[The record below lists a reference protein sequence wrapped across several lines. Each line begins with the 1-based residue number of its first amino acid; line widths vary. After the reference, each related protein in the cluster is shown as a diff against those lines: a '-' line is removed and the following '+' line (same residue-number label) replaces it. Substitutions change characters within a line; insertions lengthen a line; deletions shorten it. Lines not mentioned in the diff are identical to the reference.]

1 MRNRTGWLLLFVVLS
16 PWAHA
21 QFTFSV
27 SNPRVCPAAT
37 TLVGSYS
44 LLNGTAN
51 AQAIP
56 AGSTLSFTFGA
67 TVVGAPTFTGPAGT
81 ASPTISVSGSSVN
94 ATFTQ
99 ATSVPSGGTMTFTGT
114 RLNLTNGVD
123 GAGVDID
130 VSGNGFQFTGG
141 NIFGTAAT
149 VAHIV
154 PSPTSLSFN
163 AAPNTTAASQ
173 GVALSGSGAQ
183 YPFTVTPTTI
193 SGGPWLL
200 VNPESGPATQLNV
213 SVNSVGLN
221 EQNYTGS
228 LAIAD
233 SIGNACRTI
242 PVTLTVAAQR
252 LAISVTTLTFNAPAG
267 ASFVPVQQFTIGANT
282 GTLNWTST
290 TSTVSGGN
298 WLLTTSSAGTTPAT
312 VNAQVMVT
320 GMAKGTYQ
328 GAITITSAGAAN
340 SPQTIN
346 VTLNVADPPV
356 IQATATTLTFS
367 APQGGATP
375 ATQSFAVNNTGGGTL
390 AFQASVSTVN
400 GGNWLNVSP
409 ASGTAPATLTVGVNL
424 APGGTPLAAG
434 TYTGGVQINAAGA
447 SNSPQSVRIT
457 LTITAPSSS
466 TIATSPSSL
475 RFVTNPGDESPAAQ
489 TFQITNTGTAGSTLG
504 WSATA
509 STTDGL
515 SWLTVFPTTGVA
527 PSTLQVSVNSRSLAA
542 GTYTGSIKIDA
553 TANSSATNSPQTLNV
568 TLVVGAP
575 LISDGGIVNGASFAA
590 NTAVGPGGILSLF
603 GTKLAASAAT
613 ATSLPLPRIL
623 NGVKVTVNGSVDAPL
638 FYVSPTQINFQMP
651 VEATGTSATLVV
663 TNGGIQGPAATV
675 GLSPEAPGVFTVA
688 SSGAGQAAALN
699 ADSTPN
705 SASNPAAGG
714 TTVSL
719 FASGLG
725 ATNPAY
731 VTGQTGATGEPL
743 NRTVHTPTVNIN
755 GVPGTIGFS
764 GLAPGFVGLYQVNV
778 TVPPGTPAGSAIF
791 VSLIINGKAAN
802 TVTIAVK

>member
-27 SNPRVCPAAT
+27 SNPRVCPSAST
-37 TLVGSYS
+37 QVGTVS
-44 LLNGTAN
+44 LLNGSAN
-51 AQAIP
+51 PQNISGTLSLVFDAPVAAPPTYTGPGTPTIGFS
-56 AGSTLSFTFGA
+56 GST
-67 TVVGAPTFTGPAGT
+67 VNVTFT
-81 ASPTISVSGSSVN
+81 
-94 ATFTQ
+94 
-99 ATSVPSGGTMTFTGT
+99 ATSVPSGASLNFTGT
-114 RLNLTNGVD
+114 RLNFTNRADGTTVD
-123 GAGVDID
+123 VEATGG
-130 VSGNGFQFTGG
+130 SGFLFTGG
-141 NIFGTAAT
+141 INSGT
-149 VAHIV
+149 VASVAPVIA
-154 PSPTSLSFN
+154 SPTSLSFS
-163 AAPNTTAASQ
+163 AAPNTTVASQ
-173 GVALSGSGAQ
+173 ALALSGSGAQ
-183 YPFTVTPTTI
+183 FPYTVTPTTN

-200 VNPESGPATQLNV
+200 VSPTTGPGTQLNV
-213 SVNSVGLN
+213 SVNSGGLI
-221 EQNYTGS
+221 EQSYTGS

-233 SIGNACRTI
+233 STGNACQAI
-242 PVTLTVAAQR
+242 PVSLTVAAQR
-252 LAISVTTLTFNAPAG
+252 LAVSVTTLTFNAAAG

-282 GTLNWTST
+282 GTLNWTAA

-298 WLLTTSSAGTTPAT
+298 WLITTSTTGTTPAT

-328 GAITITSAGAAN
+328 GAITISATGASN

-346 VTLNVADPPV
+346 VTLNITDPPV
-356 IQATATTLTFS
+356 IQVSATTLTFS

-375 ATQSFAVNNTGGGTL
+375 ATQSFAVSNTGGGTL
-390 AFQASVSTVN
+390 DFQASVSTAS
-400 GGNWLNVSP
+400 GGNWLSVTP
-409 ASGTAPATLTVGVNL
+409 ASGTAPATLTVAVNL
-424 APGGTPLAAG
+424 VVGGTPLAAG
-434 TYTGGVQINAAGA
+434 TYTGAVQINAAGA
-447 SNSPQSVRIT
+447 SNSPQTVRVT

-466 TIATSPSSL
+466 TIALTPSSL
-475 RFVTNPGDESPAAQ
+475 RFVTNPGDASPAAQ
-489 TFQITNTGTAGSTLG
+489 TFEITNSGTTGSTLG

-509 STTDGL
+509 NTTDGL
-515 SWLTVFPTTGVA
+515 NWLTVFPTTGVA

-542 GTYTGSIKIDA
+542 GTYTGSVKIDA
-553 TANSSATNSPQTLNV
+553 TANSSASNSPQTLNV
-568 TLVVGAP
+568 TLVIGAP
-575 LISDGGIVNGASFAA
+575 LVSDGGIVNGASFAA

-603 GTKLAASAAT
+603 GTKLAASAAS

-651 VEATGTSATLVV
+651 VEVTGTSASVVV
-663 TNGGIQGPAATV
+663 TNGGISGPAATV
-675 GLSPEAPGVFTVA
+675 ALTPEAPGIFTVA
-688 SSGAGQAAALN
+688 TSGSGQAAALN

-725 ATNPAY
+725 VTNPPF
-731 VTGQTGATGEPL
+731 VTGQTGATSEPL
-743 NRTVHTPTVNIN
+743 NRTVQTPTVNIN

-778 TVPPGTPAGSAIF
+778 TVPVGTPAGSAVP
-791 VSLIINGKAAN
+791 VSLIINGRAAN
-802 TVTIAVK
+802 TVTIAVR